1 MLNFYIVKDVEKFKQ
16 EYSDFGFEESKR
28 VIYPKRVIR
37 TINDDLKDK
46 YIDMYDKI
54 FNEQIKLIQKHEFY
68 TEKLKKID
76 LITETY
82 L

>member
-1 MLNFYIVKDVEKFKQ
+1 MKTYNLVKKIIQIEENLKLNEIKMNNLYK
-16 EYSDFGFEESKR
+16 
-28 VIYPKRVIR
+28 
-37 TINDDLKDK
+37 TINSSKLKSVKEK

-76 LITETY
+76 LITEMH

>member
-1 MLNFYIVKDVEKFKQ
+1 MKTYNLVKKVIQIEENLKLNEIKMNNLYK
-16 EYSDFGFEESKR
+16 
-28 VIYPKRVIR
+28 
-37 TINDDLKDK
+37 TINSSQLKSVKDK

-76 LITETY
+76 LITEMY

>member
-1 MLNFYIVKDVEKFKQ
+1 MKTYNLVKKIIQIEENLKLNEIKMNNLYK
-16 EYSDFGFEESKR
+16 
-28 VIYPKRVIR
+28 
-37 TINDDLKDK
+37 TINSSKLKSAKEK

-68 TEKLKKID
+68 TEKLKNID
-76 LITETY
+76 SITEMY

>member
-1 MLNFYIVKDVEKFKQ
+1 MKTYNLVKEVIQIEENLKLNEIKMNNLYK
-16 EYSDFGFEESKR
+16 
-28 VIYPKRVIR
+28 
-37 TINDDLKDK
+37 TINSSQLKSVKDK

>member
-1 MLNFYIVKDVEKFKQ
+1 MKTYNLVKKIIQIEEKLKLNEIKMNNLYK
-16 EYSDFGFEESKR
+16 
-28 VIYPKRVIR
+28 
-37 TINDDLKDK
+37 TINSSKLKSVKEK

-54 FNEQIKLIQKHEFY
+54 FNEQIKLIQEHDFY

-76 LITETY
+76 LITEMH

>member
-1 MLNFYIVKDVEKFKQ
+1 MKTYNLVKEVIQIEENLKLNEIKMNNLYK
-16 EYSDFGFEESKR
+16 
-28 VIYPKRVIR
+28 
-37 TINDDLKDK
+37 TINSSQLKSVKDK

-68 TEKLKKID
+68 TEKLKNID
-76 LITETY
+76 LITEMY

>member
-1 MLNFYIVKDVEKFKQ
+1 MKTYNLVKEVIQIEENLKLNEIKMNNLYKTIISSKLKSVKE
-16 EYSDFGFEESKR
+16 
-28 VIYPKRVIR
+28 
-37 TINDDLKDK
+37 K

-68 TEKLKKID
+68 TEKLKNID
-76 LITETY
+76 LITEMY

>member
-1 MLNFYIVKDVEKFKQ
+1 MKTYNLVKKIIQIEENLKLNEIKMNNLYK
-16 EYSDFGFEESKR
+16 
-28 VIYPKRVIR
+28 
-37 TINDDLKDK
+37 TINSSKLKSAKEK

-68 TEKLKKID
+68 TEKLKNID
-76 LITETY
+76 LITEMY

>member
-1 MLNFYIVKDVEKFKQ
+1 MKTYNLVKKIIQ
-16 EYSDFGFEESKR
+16 IEESLKLNE
-28 VIYPKRVIR
+28 IKMNNLYK
-37 TINDDLKDK
+37 TINSSKLKSVKEK

-76 LITETY
+76 LITEMH